1 MLAIYPIATNQSLKP
16 GIDLAQTVS
25 LTIPE
30 DLFPLTE
37 KDVFIFSSI
46 SISMAQCNIAEYE
59 NQQEKSRIIENES
72 IRYLRIIKDRK
83 ITETIH
89 GLISENSGVL
99 EFDEKNLILLP
110 RDIDKAAHSL
120 RNALKHLN
128 GYDIPVIINGD
139 IFRPFRQGKIS
150 IAMGISGLDTKT
162 AICDELASAASI
174 VTSDA
179 DSYGVLLRGIDKKYR
194 GNGKASDLITPNNEK
209 LFS

>member
-139 IFRPFRQGKIS
+139 IFRKS
-150 IAMGISGLDTKT
+150 TKT
-162 AICDELASAASI
+162 RIRI
-174 VTSDA
+174 
-179 DSYGVLLRGIDKKYR
+179 KKPR
-194 GNGKASDLITPNNEK
+194 H
-209 LFS
+209 FF